1 MTNSRKSPKKGKK
14 ATAVSRKSGPRK
26 GDPDPTKGPPRKGRG
41 RGKDDSKARR
51 RRKKRTENPRSRDGK
66 LDAEFTKVKAKEL
79 MRTAFAAVDANPPP
93 WTPKN
98 QHGGRS
104 NIEPRALAKYVLVM
118 AEECKTIR
126 DMVAYLHA
134 HPDVLEA
141 VGLKRVPSK
150 SSLNRAVRRIPQ
162 RYLRRV
168 SETVVR
174 AAPEPRDGV
183 KKQRFHRQHGREHEE
198 DRAWSSIKRGSGERH
213 AYQKLHARSNSDL
226 MLIEDFAVTKG
237 TAGDSPVGAKLL
249 MRMELGA
256 GDSDLDSAYLT
267 RQICNL
273 IDERGRTPHIWPKS
287 NTVYNANGSQAWARM
302 VRLLEDDPAEFSRH
316 YHARSTVESI
326 FNAIKAR
333 YGNALRCTNR
343 IA

>member
-1 MTNSRKSPKKGKK
+1 MTNRKKSPKKGKK
-14 ATAVSRKSGPRK
+14 ATAVSRKSGPQK

-41 RGKDDSKARR
+41 RGRGKDKDDSKARR
-51 RRKKRTENPRSRDGK
+51 RRKKRTENPRPRDGK
-66 LDAEFTKVKAKEL
+66 LDTEFTKVKAKEF

-104 NIEPRALAKYVLVM
+104 NIEPRALAKCVLIMV
-118 AEECKTIR
+118 EERKTLR

-134 HPDVLEA
+134 HPDVLKA

-183 KKQRFHRQHGREHEE
+183 KKTTIPSTA
-198 DRAWSSIKRGSGERH
+198 RA
-213 AYQKLHARSNSDL
+213 
-226 MLIEDFAVTKG
+226 
-237 TAGDSPVGAKLL
+237 
-249 MRMELGA
+249 
-256 GDSDLDSAYLT
+256 
-267 RQICNL
+267 
-273 IDERGRTPHIWPKS
+273 
-287 NTVYNANGSQAWARM
+287 
-302 VRLLEDDPAEFSRH
+302 
-316 YHARSTVESI
+316 
-326 FNAIKAR
+326 
-333 YGNALRCTNR
+333 
-343 IA
+343 